1 MMQSEQIN
9 ELAAALAKAQ
19 GAMANA
25 ATNKAN
31 PHFKSKYADL
41 SAVIDAVRGPLS
53 ANGISFI
60 QTMGVGERGFMLRTA
75 LVHSSGQ
82 YIATEYPLPAAGRP
96 QEMGAAQTYARRYSL
111 AAIVGIAQEDDDG
124 NTAKAIESG
133 GKVVPI
139 NTNGSGKISA
149 DDLEVL
155 RKLIDEREADVPKL
169 CNYFKINSLAD
180 ITIDILPKVTA
191 ALKAKRISPHA

>member
-1 MMQSEQIN
+1 MQSEQIN
-9 ELAAALAKAQ
+9 ELAGALAKAQ
-19 GAMANA
+19 GAMGNP

-60 QTMGVGERGFMLRTA
+60 QTMGVGERGFVLRTA

-82 YIATEYPLPAAGRP
+82 YIATEYPLPNAGRP

-124 NTAKAIESG
+124 NTAAESKPIVPAHANGKA
-133 GKVVPI
+133 
-139 NTNGSGKISA
+139 KISA
-149 DDLEVL
+149 EELKSLVDLINKKVTDATEV
-155 RKLIDEREADVPKL
+155 
-169 CNYFKINSLAD
+169 CGHFKVASLAD
-180 ITIDILPKVTA
+180 IAPTDLQKVRNA
-191 ALKAKRISPHA
+191 ISKRPDRGPDEVLQ